1 MGVVS
6 HSPGPMSRRGLA
18 YVNEIEDTYTLRASD
33 GVRPGDARPWREAMS
48 ESDFQL
54 LFWVA
59 VVVVVILG
67 IMYYQ
72 AKVDTRA
79 YWSK

>member
-1 MGVVS
+1 
-6 HSPGPMSRRGLA
+6 
-18 YVNEIEDTYTLRASD
+18 
-33 GVRPGDARPWREAMS
+33 MS